1 MSAPVCPGVPPGWGS
16 PVTRH
21 LASASKFRALTN
33 ASIVLAAV
41 PAIAVFIAEFAAAQ
55 PSGLASTPR
64 PLQTL
69 VTPVA
74 VFGTD
79 ERQSIPGRH
88 SALSQKIGTL
98 TLDGSTICSAF
109 CVGSDLIATASH
121 CLFGTAGSEKPS
133 LTKFAFKIG
142 TGENRLTSRFA
153 VGADADAQGNIRS
166 GTENLSLSPPIEAA
180 NDWAVA
186 RLARPICR
194 AGGIPLS
201 DKSREEIAADSEYGK
216 VFQVAMHR
224 DLPATKIVFGGPC
237 VIKEAYPE
245 ASQAMIARDFSDAQS
260 IILHDC
266 DTGPGSSGSPML
278 IDAPGGPE
286 VIGINVGTYVLSRV
300 LNKTADNGSGTHS
313 EAIANTAL
321 ETARFRA
328 AVEEL
333 ALPPHMSVLQRI
345 KPVSLPSH

>member
-1 MSAPVCPGVPPGWGS
+1 MTRFLRSAF
-16 PVTRH
+16 
-21 LASASKFRALTN
+21 KFRAF
-33 ASIVLAAV
+33 AGSAIVLATL
-41 PAIAVFIAEFAAAQ
+41 PATSVFIADLASAQ
-55 PSGLASTPR
+55 PSGLALTPHH
-64 PLQTL
+64 LQSL
-69 VTPVA
+69 VMPVA
-74 VFGTD
+74 VFGAD
-79 ERQSIPGRH
+79 ERRNIPHRH

-109 CVGSDLIATASH
+109 CVAPDVIATASH
-121 CLFGTAGSEKPS
+121 CLFGTAGSEKPT

-142 TGENRLTSRFA
+142 SGENRQSSRFA
-153 VGADADAQGNIRS
+153 GGAETNTHDNVRS

-186 RLARPICR
+186 RLARPLCR
-194 AGGIPLS
+194 TGGIPLS
-201 DKSREEIAADSEYGK
+201 DKSREEIADASGQGQ

-224 DLPATKIVFGGPC
+224 DLSATRIVFGGPC
-237 VIKEAYPE
+237 AIKEAYPE
-245 ASQAMIARDFSDAQS
+245 ASASMIARDFKDPDS

-278 IDAPGGPE
+278 IDTPRGPE

-300 LNKTADNGSGTHS
+300 LNKTADNGADAHS

-333 ALPPHMSVLQRI
+333 ATQPHMSVLQRI

>member
-1 MSAPVCPGVPPGWGS
+1 
-16 PVTRH
+16 VTSLFR
-21 LASASKFRALTN
+21 SASKFRAF
-33 ASIVLAAV
+33 ASAAIVLAAI
-41 PAIAVFIAEFAAAQ
+41 PATSIFIADHASAQ
-55 PSGLASTPR
+55 PSSLASTPHQ
-64 PLQTL
+64 LQSR

-79 ERQSIPGRH
+79 ERQSIPDRH
-88 SALSQKIGTL
+88 AALSQKIGTL
-98 TLDGSTICSAF
+98 ILEGSTICSAF
-109 CVGSDLIATASH
+109 CVAPDVIATASH
-121 CLFGTAGSEKPS
+121 CLFGTAGAEKPS

-142 TGENRLTSRFA
+142 LGENRQSSRFA
-153 VGADADAQGNIRS
+153 GGAESYTHDNVRS

-186 RLARPICR
+186 RLARPICS
-194 AGGIPLS
+194 AGGITLS
-201 DKSREEIAADSEYGK
+201 DKSRDEIADASEQGQ

-224 DLPATKIVFGGPC
+224 DLSATRIVFGGPC
-237 VIKEAYPE
+237 AIKEAYPD
-245 ASQAMIARDFSDAQS
+245 ASAGMIARDFSDPAS

-278 IDAPGGPE
+278 IDTPGGPE

-300 LNKTADNGSGTHS
+300 LNKTADNGSGTRS

-333 ALPPHMSVLQRI
+333 AATPHMSVLQRI

>member
-1 MSAPVCPGVPPGWGS
+1 M
-16 PVTRH
+16 TRF
-21 LASASKFRALTN
+21 LRSASKFRAYVN
-33 ASIVLAAV
+33 AAIVLATV
-41 PAIAVFIAEFAAAQ
+41 PATSVFTSIFNADLASAQ
-55 PSGLASTPR
+55 PASLASTPR
-64 PLQTL
+64 QLQSL

-79 ERQSIPGRH
+79 ERKSIPGRH
-88 SALSQKIGTL
+88 TALTRKIGTL
-98 TLDGSTICSAF
+98 SLDGSTICSAF
-109 CVGSDLIATASH
+109 CVAPDLIATASH
-121 CLFGTAGSEKPS
+121 CLFGTAGSAKPS

-142 TGENRLTSRFA
+142 SGENLQSTRFA
-153 VGADADAQGNIRS
+153 VSAENDTHGNVRS

-194 AGGIPLS
+194 AGGLTLS
-201 DKSREEIAADSEYGK
+201 DKSRVEIAEASEQGQI
-216 VFQVAMHR
+216 FQVAMHR
-224 DLPATKIVFGGPC
+224 DLSASIMFGGPC
-237 VIKEAYPE
+237 AIKEAFPD
-245 ASQAMIARDFSDAQS
+245 ASAGMIARDFADPDS

-278 IDAPGGPE
+278 IDTPGGPE

-321 ETARFRA
+321 ETSRFRA

-333 ALPPHMSVLQRI
+333 AALPHMSVLQRV

>member
-1 MSAPVCPGVPPGWGS
+1 M
-16 PVTRH
+16 TRS
-21 LASASKFRALTN
+21 LRSASKFRAFVNT
-33 ASIVLAAV
+33 AIVLAAV
-41 PAIAVFIAEFAAAQ
+41 PATSIFNADLAAAQ
-55 PSGLASTPR
+55 PASLASTPR
-64 PLQTL
+64 HFQSL

-88 SALSQKIGTL
+88 SALAQKIGTL
-98 TLDGSTICSAF
+98 SLDGSTICSAF
-109 CVGSDLIATASH
+109 CVAPDLVATASH
-121 CLFGTAGSEKPS
+121 CIFGTAGSAKPN

-142 TGENRLTSRFA
+142 SGENRQSTRFA
-153 VGADADAQGNIRS
+153 VSAETDTHGSVRS

-194 AGGIPLS
+194 AGGITLS
-201 DKSREEIAADSEYGK
+201 DKSRAEIADASEQGQI
-216 VFQVAMHR
+216 FQVAMHR
-224 DLPATKIVFGGPC
+224 DLASTNIVFGGPC
-237 VIKEAYPE
+237 TIKEAFPD
-245 ASQAMIARDFSDAQS
+245 ASAGMIARDFSDPDS

-278 IDAPGGPE
+278 IDTPGGPE

-300 LNKTADNGSGTHS
+300 LNKTANNGSGAHS
-313 EAIANTAL
+313 DAIANTAL
-321 ETARFRA
+321 ETSRFRA

-333 ALPPHMSVLQRI
+333 AAPPHLSVLQRV

>member
-1 MSAPVCPGVPPGWGS
+1 M
-16 PVTRH
+16 TRF
-21 LASASKFRALTN
+21 LRSASKFRAFIN
-33 ASIVLAAV
+33 AAIVLAAV
-41 PAIAVFIAEFAAAQ
+41 PATSVCTSVFNVNLATAQ
-55 PSGLASTPR
+55 PASLASTPR
-64 PLQTL
+64 HLRSL

-79 ERQSIPGRH
+79 ERKSIPGRH
-88 SALSQKIGTL
+88 TALSQKIGIL

-109 CVGSDLIATASH
+109 CVAPDLIATASH
-121 CLFGTAGSEKPS
+121 CLFGTAGSAKPN
-133 LTKFAFKIG
+133 LTKFAVKIG
-142 TGENRLTSRFA
+142 SGQSHQSTRFA
-153 VGADADAQGNIRS
+153 VSAETDTHGNVRS

-194 AGGIPLS
+194 AGGITLS
-201 DKSREEIAADSEYGK
+201 YKSRAGIADASEQGH

-224 DLPATKIVFGGPC
+224 DLASTSIVFGGPC
-237 VIKEAYPE
+237 AIKEAFPD
-245 ASQAMIARDFSDAQS
+245 ASAGMIARDFADPDS

-278 IDAPGGPE
+278 IDTPGGPE

-300 LNKTADNGSGTHS
+300 LDKTADNGSGTHS

-321 ETARFRA
+321 ETSRFRD

-333 ALPPHMSVLQRI
+333 ATLPHMSVLQRI